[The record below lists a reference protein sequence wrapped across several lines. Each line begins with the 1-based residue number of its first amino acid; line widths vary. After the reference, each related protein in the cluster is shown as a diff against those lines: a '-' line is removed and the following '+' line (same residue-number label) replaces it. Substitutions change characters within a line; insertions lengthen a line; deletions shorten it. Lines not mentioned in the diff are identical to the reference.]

1 MANPF
6 ALAGREFF
14 RSRVGV
20 PLLVFWGLAWVWKPA
35 GIMSGDSVWQL
46 SKMPDAEE
54 CRRSHDQSC
63 LPVGLGSSSID
74 GKIAIYTFDHY
85 AGTEQ
90 SKPGV
95 PKEARATPARLSRRE
110 TPEAPDTISTTADEP
125 ALEAEL
131 AGWVR
136 EDWGRQERR
145 RGDRL
150 GSPGSLRRVLERAEK
165 TLAAVASMLP
175 ESTRRQR
182 QEQLHRWRHEL
193 EAYGQTPSGR
203 AEKDILDRGISLYIH
218 IRSALRQWVLEDARV
233 GQQPILFLKT
243 RRFVCQMLHE
253 YVGNYYNVAD
263 LAGGGVYV
271 LPQPG
276 RSPKVQSLTEGR
288 LPRGAFQTLALDYDA
303 RRAYFAFVHV
313 RPGPRDRPVQP
324 NWHMLTKVPLPPEF
338 DHLGPQ
344 RECFHLY
351 ELDLQSR
358 QVRQLTFGL
367 YDDISPCPLPDGNLV
382 FLSTRRGGFTRCNNW
397 WEPLPT
403 YTLHHLDR
411 GSGRITTLSWHETNE
426 WHPTVLHD
434 GRICYSRWDYVDR
447 SAAHFH
453 GLWTCMPDGTAA
465 RALFGNYTMA
475 ISACFQPR
483 AIPGSEKIAFIAG
496 AHHAIVGGSLVLLDP
511 RRVRLDSQTGQDRF
525 DGLEVLTPDIEFPE
539 TPNQWPAGYMVSP
552 WPLDEDRFLVA
563 FGYDR
568 LPGCGSGNALEG
580 GVGLYYFDRWGNL
593 ELLYR
598 QKGWALLDPVVLSPR
613 PKPHRWADPLRK
625 GLPAKTPS
633 PWSLGPDE
641 ALVYVYDVRRSLLPL
656 PPGRQVDHLRIFQL
670 FPKSTPT
677 ANDPR
682 IGHANAENARALL
695 GTVPVEA
702 DGSAFFRAPARK
714 PLYFQLVDRQG
725 RAIQGMRTTVYFQ
738 PGEQTG
744 CIGCHEPQQEAPP
757 IRTPLALRREPSV
770 IEPGPD
776 GVRPFNFV
784 QLIQPILD
792 RHCVRCHGAEPRD
805 KSASSSLGGTGPNR
819 HTRFPSFDSGR
830 ASGFTAASQPASPA
844 AADSSKPIP
853 PILTGQPEDHFTK
866 SYQQLRPYL
875 AFFEWGSASIDQI
888 VTRPGRMGADMSR
901 LSAVLDDPIHRR
913 HVQLSDRE
921 RRTIYLWLDANVPF
935 YGTYD
940 YRLQAAQRRGE
951 NIPLPDLQ

>member
-1 MANPF
+1 MGSCGCRKGLFGRLAVRMGLVLLLISSSSPGR
-6 ALAGREFF
+6 LAGGEPNPSAATTGWLFQGGRWAE
-14 RSRVGV
+14 G
-20 PLLVFWGLAWVWKPA
+20 GKMM
-35 GIMSGDSVWQL
+35 GSV
-46 SKMPDAEE
+46 SA
-54 CRRSHDQSC
+54 
-63 LPVGLGSSSID
+63 
-74 GKIAIYTFDHY
+74 
-85 AGTEQ
+85 AGTERQ
-90 SKPGV
+90 TGQ
-95 PKEARATPARLSRRE
+95 E
-110 TPEAPDTISTTADEP
+110 
-125 ALEAEL
+125 EL
-131 AGWVR
+131 AAWTQ
-136 EDWGRQERR
+136 EDWRLQEK
-145 RGDRL
+145 RL
-150 GSPGSLRRVLERAEK
+150 GDQLGSASSLRRLLDRAQK
-165 TLAAVASMLP
+165 THRAISSKLP
-175 ESTRRQR
+175 APIRQER
-182 QEQLHRWRHEL
+182 QEQLHRWHRQSAAIL
-193 EAYGQTPSGR
+193 EKQSSSPKTPS
-203 AEKDILDRGISLYIH
+203 AEAVSLYMN
-218 IRSALRQWVLEDARV
+218 IRSHLRQWVLEDARLAE
-233 GQQPILFLKT
+233 QPILFLKT

-263 LAGGGVYV
+263 LAGGGLY
-271 LPQPG
+271 LLARPG
-276 RSPKVQSLTEGR
+276 QSAQVQSLTEGR

-303 RRAYFAFVHV
+303 KRAYFAFVHV
-313 RPGPRDRPVQP
+313 RPGPRDRPVLP
-324 NWHMLTKVPLPPEF
+324 NWHMLTQKPLPPEF

-358 QVRQLTFGL
+358 EVRQLTTGP

-403 YTLHHLDR
+403 YTLHHLDHQT
-411 GSGRITTLSWHETNE
+411 GRITTLSFHETNE

-453 GLWTCMPDGTAA
+453 GLWTSMPDGTSA

-496 AHHAIVGGSLVLLDP
+496 AHHAVVGGSLVLLDP
-511 RRVRLDSQTGQDRF
+511 RRVRLDPETGQDRF
-525 DGLEVLTPDIEFPE
+525 DCLEVLTPEIEFPE
-539 TPNQWPAGYMVSP
+539 TPNQWSKGYMVSP
-552 WPLDEDRFLVA
+552 WPLDEDRFLVC

-568 LPGCGSGNALEG
+568 LPGCGSGNGFEEG
-580 GVGLYYFDRWGNL
+580 TGLYYFDRWGNL

-598 QKGWALLDPVVLSPR
+598 DKGYSVLDPVALAPR
-613 PKPHRWADPLRK
+613 PKPHRWPGPIRNQPATEKHQQWEMDPE
-625 GLPAKTPS
+625 
-633 PWSLGPDE
+633 E

-656 PPGRQVDHLRIFQL
+656 PAGREIDHLRIFQL

-695 GTVPVEA
+695 GTVPVER
-702 DGSAFFRAPARK
+702 DGSAFFRVPSRR

-744 CIGCHEPQQEAPP
+744 CIGCHEHPQETPP
-757 IRTPLALRREPSV
+757 VGLPLALRRPPSLLR
-770 IEPGPD
+770 PGPA
-776 GVRPFNFV
+776 GTKPFNFV

-792 RHCVRCHGAEPRD
+792 RHCLRCHDAESEEKPTVGSKGNGGALD
-805 KSASSSLGGTGPNR
+805 GVQQVTLASAPWAGPP
-819 HTRFPSFDSGR
+819 TTDPSKK
-830 ASGFTAASQPASPA
+830 TP
-844 AADSSKPIP
+844 PILAKKTP
-853 PILTGQPEDHFTK
+853 PILTGEPEGHFTK
-866 SYQQLRPYL
+866 SYLQLRPYL
-875 AFFEWGSASIDQI
+875 AFFEWGGASIDQI

-901 LSAVLDDPIHRR
+901 LSAVLDDPVHR
-913 HVQLSDRE
+913 QQAPLSDQE

-940 YRLQAAQRRGE
+940 RQMQAAQRRGE
-951 NIPLPDLQ
+951 NIPLPELQ